1 MQFKL
6 TKEMTKRNT
15 ALILLLKTTQVLAQ
29 GSKDVMQV
37 GAVILG
43 FISS

>member
-1 MQFKL
+1 MQLKL

-15 ALILLLKTTQVLAQ
+15 ALIKDSSL
-29 GSKDVMQV
+29 GSKDVLQV

-43 FISS
+43 FTSS